1 VKVLVAAAI
10 AALAVA
16 GCGAQQQPVSKK
28 MTPETAAQLRQAL
41 EEAPS
46 PCAR

>member
-1 VKVLVAAAI
+1 VKVLVAAVAAMAI
-10 AALAVA
+10 A
-16 GCGAQQQPVSKK
+16 GCGAQQKPVSKK